1 MSEPWTIGKSR
12 FKRPIQ
18 TSLAAVALLYV
29 SWLSFDAADGVRL
42 PPDPASVSYTH
53 LTLPTI
59 CSV

>member
-29 SWLSFDAADGVRL
+29 SWLSFDAADGVRQETYSL
-42 PPDPASVSYTH
+42 SLIH
-53 LTLPTI
+53 I
-59 CSV
+59 